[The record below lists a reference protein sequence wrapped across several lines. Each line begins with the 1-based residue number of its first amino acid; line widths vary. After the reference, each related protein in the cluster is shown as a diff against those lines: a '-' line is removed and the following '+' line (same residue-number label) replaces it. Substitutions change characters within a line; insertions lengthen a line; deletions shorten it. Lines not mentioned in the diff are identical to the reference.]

1 MEIINLSGYVTE
13 EKMEI
18 AKRHLLPKI
27 MTESGISDA
36 NLRFEDSSIN
46 HLLRYYCR
54 ESGVRNLNQTLERI
68 CRKVAYELVT
78 SEKKKDGQIVISE
91 GNTSQ
96 YAGPQTFFNE
106 QLYNSDIL
114 PAGVVTG
121 LAWTSTG
128 KYQLVYIV
136 GGSVIFVET
145 LSICQPL
152 TGPTTPSFSY
162 TGQLGKVME
171 ESCQIAITHV
181 KSFLEKSEDSNNF
194 FARNSVHLHVPEGAA
209 PKDGP
214 SAGCTMGISLLSLAR
229 GRGVSSKIAM
239 TGELTLTG
247 KILRIGGVREKVVS
261 AKRSGV
267 TTIILPKTN
276 QSDWLQ
282 LPDFIQAG
290 IQVHF
295 VDTFDEIAQICG
307 LR

>member
-1 MEIINLSGYVTE
+1 M
-13 EKMEI
+13 
-18 AKRHLLPKI
+18 
-27 MTESGISDA
+27 
-36 NLRFEDSSIN
+36 
-46 HLLRYYCR
+46 
-54 ESGVRNLNQTLERI
+54 
-68 CRKVAYELVT
+68 
-78 SEKKKDGQIVISE
+78 
-91 GNTSQ
+91 
-96 YAGPQTFFNE
+96 
-106 QLYNSDIL
+106 
-114 PAGVVTG
+114 
-121 LAWTSTG
+121 
-128 KYQLVYIV
+128 
-136 GGSVIFVET
+136 ET
-145 LSICQPL
+145 LSICQPS

-181 KSFLEKSEDSNNF
+181 KSFLEKSDASNNF
-194 FARNSVHLHVPEGAA
+194 FARNSVHLHVPEGAT

-214 SAGCTMGISLLSLAR
+214 SAGCTMGISLLSLAK
-229 GRGVSSKIAM
+229 GCGISSKIAM

-247 KILRIGGVREKVVS
+247 KILRIGGVREKVVA

-295 VDTFDEIAQICG
+295 VDCFNEIAQICG